1 MRISY
6 LGPIGTFSHQAV
18 TNYISD
24 NNSVSY
30 ELLPCKTIT
39 EAILML
45 ISSDADISIVP
56 IENSIQG
63 SVFET
68 IDTLFENENLTILK
82 DFILE
87 VNQNLLSN
95 FKKNEIQ
102 KIYSHP
108 QGIAQCRNYINK
120 NFSNID
126 IIETASTASAAEIA
140 KNTLN
145 SACICNL
152 SCAKEYSLNILDEN
166 IQDSDKNKTRF
177 IVLSKNNIENK
188 NCTKTSIYFSTLNKP
203 GELYKILGL
212 FNIFNVNLTKIESR
226 PAKTALGE
234 YVFWIDFESSPNN
247 KSIPILLEQIKTMC
261 SYFRILGSY

>member
-82 DFILE
+82 DFILD

-108 QGIAQCRNYINK
+108 QGIAQCTERGK
-120 NFSNID
+120 GGQA
-126 IIETASTASAAEIA
+126 TG
-140 KNTLN
+140 K
-145 SACICNL
+145 
-152 SCAKEYSLNILDEN
+152 
-166 IQDSDKNKTRF
+166 
-177 IVLSKNNIENK
+177 
-188 NCTKTSIYFSTLNKP
+188 
-203 GELYKILGL
+203 
-212 FNIFNVNLTKIESR
+212 
-226 PAKTALGE
+226 
-234 YVFWIDFESSPNN
+234 
-247 KSIPILLEQIKTMC
+247 
-261 SYFRILGSY
+261 